1 MMREDPI
8 CVIATSVHEGKI
20 FADNLGLT
28 NYEVYTNMMQR
39 GMEGKRFREM
49 VISNEYLINLFDALH
64 NSTGAF
70 ATARVAMHRRGSGN
84 INY

>member
-1 MMREDPI
+1 MREDPI

-39 GMEGKRFREM
+39 GIEGKRFREM
-49 VISNEYLINLFDALH
+49 VISTEYFTNVFDALY
-64 NSTGAF
+64 NATGAVS
-70 ATARVAMHRRGSGN
+70 TARREMQRRGSGN
-84 INY
+84 IIY